1 MDHEKKPSFLVPDTK
16 KFLTQKELKMK
27 MSSDMPFVFN
37 AVELCAVII
46 NGKPWIRAR
55 EVCRTLEYD
64 AKTSETAKI
73 INAHV
78 SPENMA

>member
-1 MDHEKKPSFLVPDTK
+1 MKKNLLFCHQIQK
-16 KFLTQKELKMK
+16 KILTQRELKMK
-27 MSSDMPFVFN
+27 MSSVMPFVFN

-46 NGKPWIRAR
+46 NEKPWIRAR

-64 AKTSETAKI
+64 AKTETAKI

>member
-1 MDHEKKPSFLVPDTK
+1 MKKNLLFCYQIQK
-16 KFLTQKELKMK
+16 KILTQRELKMK
-27 MSSDMPFVFN
+27 MSSVMPFVFN

-46 NGKPWIRAR
+46 NEKPWIRAR

-64 AKTSETAKI
+64 AKTETAKI